1 MQGNRVKL
9 GNDFKF
15 PLFVLFCI
23 ENSTFKDFK
32 EEKRKNIKEIL
43 LIVIKYENL
52 TFI

>member
-15 PLFVLFCI
+15 PLFVLFRI

-32 EEKRKNIKEIL
+32 EEKRKNKKNTIDCYKI
-43 LIVIKYENL
+43 
-52 TFI
+52 